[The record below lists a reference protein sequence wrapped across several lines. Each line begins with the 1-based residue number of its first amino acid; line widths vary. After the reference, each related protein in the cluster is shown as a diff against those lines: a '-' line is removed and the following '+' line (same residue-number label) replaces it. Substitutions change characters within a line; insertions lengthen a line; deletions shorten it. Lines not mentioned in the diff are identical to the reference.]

1 MFAKIRHTIYET
13 MSLTSNESARGI
25 EMKTTMTMDELD
37 ALYERIGSNSFR
49 AYDWWPTVEELKTY
63 VEPHPEPFIEFLI
76 WILETADDP
85 ETPEEEESKK
95 YINRLLIKLLKIK
108 D

>member
-1 MFAKIRHTIYET
+1 
-13 MSLTSNESARGI
+13 
-25 EMKTTMTMDELD
+25 MKNTMTMDELD
-37 ALYERIGSNSFR
+37 MLYDRIGSNAFK
-49 AYDWWPTVEELKTY
+49 AYDWWPTVEELNVY
-63 VEPHPEPFIEFLI
+63 VVPNPEKYIEFLI

-95 YINRLLIKLLKIK
+95 LINRILIKTIHIK